1 VGPGNIVIRIGADAG
16 QAVSELGKTNKAL
29 GDTMSHSEKM
39 SAGLSKAAVPAAA
52 ALAGIGFAAVD
63 AAKAAAEDAQAQKI
77 LANALK
83 NATGASD
90 KQIASTEDWISSIS
104 RATGVAD
111 DELRPALGTLVRST
125 HDVSKAQALMQNA
138 LDISA
143 ATGKDLN
150 SVTDALAKG
159 YAGQTTALT
168 RLVPGISDA
177 AKKSK
182 DFSVIMAEVNANTK
196 GAAADAASTAA
207 GQFKIFQNQANE
219 LKESL
224 GASLLPVLNTL
235 APMLVTLADFAAKNT
250 TAIKILVGAV
260 AALSAGIL
268 VANAAM
274 KVYKA
279 TQTAIQIA
287 TKAWTAVQWL
297 LNAALSANPIGLV
310 VVAVAALTAAI
321 VVAYKKSDTFR
332 AIVTA
337 AMNAVKG
344 AVDAVS
350 RAFNWLLGQARAAF
364 DWIVGHWKL
373 ALFAFGPIGAA
384 VYVIVT
390 NFDKLKAAAQAAWDT
405 IVKGV
410 NGVLGAIQAVID
422 KVKDLIGWIGR
433 IHVPHI
439 DLPGPF
445 AAGGPAAGARGVTA
459 TAGGTVVNVY
469 GTADPDGTARAIA
482 RTLKARDRRIGYVYR
497 TTAY

>member
-1 VGPGNIVIRIGADAG
+1 MGPGNIVIRIGADAG
-16 QAVSELGKTNKAL
+16 QAIGELGKTNKAL

-52 ALAGIGFAAVD
+52 ALAGIGIAAVD

-125 HDVSKAQALMQNA
+125 KDVSKAQELMQNA

-177 AKKSK
+177 ARKSK

-235 APMLVTLADFAAKNT
+235 APMLVKLADFAAKNT

-268 VANAAM
+268 AANAAM

-310 VVAVAALTAAI
+310 ITAVAALTAGI
-321 VVAYKKSDTFR
+321 VLLYTKSETFR
-332 AIVTA
+332 KIVTA
-337 AMNAVKG
+337 AMNAVKAG
-344 AVDAVS
+344 VDAVG
-350 RAFNWLLGQARAAF
+350 RAFNALLGYARSAF

-390 NFDKLKAAAQAAWDT
+390 NFDKLKNAAQAAWNT
-405 IVKGV
+405 IV
-410 NGVLGAIQAVID
+410 NGVNAVLAAIQNVID
-422 KVKDLIGWIGR
+422 RVKSLIGWIGK

-445 AAGGPAAGARGVTA
+445 AVAGAPTGRTA
-459 TAGGTVVNVY
+459 VPLAGGTVVNVY